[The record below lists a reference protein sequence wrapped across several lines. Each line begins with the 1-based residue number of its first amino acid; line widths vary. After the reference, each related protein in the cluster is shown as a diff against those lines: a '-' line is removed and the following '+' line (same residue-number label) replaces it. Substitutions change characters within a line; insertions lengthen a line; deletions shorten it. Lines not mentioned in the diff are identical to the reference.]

1 MKKKIFIT
9 ILFLILLVIQFYT
22 IYRVDSLESKVY
34 TKQTQDIEKSKELK
48 VEKLEKK
55 KTEYDTFNDYMQMIF
70 PKDGN
75 YYVEATGTIKF
86 YSDIACTQEIPNPR
100 FISNEHDYRPNIKLE
115 NGYKISVYVFLM
127 ENDKVC
133 YSPSSITPKLV
144 LENAVH

>member
-55 KTEYDTFNDYMQMIF
+55 KTEYDTFNDYI
-70 PKDGN
+70 
-75 YYVEATGTIKF
+75 
-86 YSDIACTQEIPNPR
+86 
-100 FISNEHDYRPNIKLE
+100 
-115 NGYKISVYVFLM
+115 YVFLM